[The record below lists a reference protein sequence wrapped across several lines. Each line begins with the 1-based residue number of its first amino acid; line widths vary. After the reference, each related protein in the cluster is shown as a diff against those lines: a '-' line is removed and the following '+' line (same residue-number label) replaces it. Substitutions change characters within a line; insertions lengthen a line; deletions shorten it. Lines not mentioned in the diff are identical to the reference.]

1 MLEKQMAEMR
11 ELPSRVTRLESQIV
25 QLRQEMRDECS
36 ATREFR
42 AEVQPAVNTVR
53 EQLRE
58 QIHSASVRTQTLMRV
73 LHEEALSRIATIG
86 EGRRIKRKK

>member
-53 EQLRE
+53 EQ
-58 QIHSASVRTQTLMRV
+58 IHAASVRTETLMRV

>member
-1 MLEKQMAEMR
+1 MSV
-11 ELPSRVTRLESQIV
+11 PPP
-25 QLRQEMRDECS
+25 
-36 ATREFR
+36 REFR